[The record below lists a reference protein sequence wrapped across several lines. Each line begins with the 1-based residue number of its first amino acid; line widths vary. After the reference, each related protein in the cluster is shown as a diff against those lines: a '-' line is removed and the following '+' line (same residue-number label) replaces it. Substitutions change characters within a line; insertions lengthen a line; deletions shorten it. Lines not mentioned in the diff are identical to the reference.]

1 MTLQA
6 EAEALVAEALA
17 VLDAAGQPSLE
28 DGGVVLEPVADL
40 TDCDCDGR
48 IFVVLEDVLLDRANR
63 CVVTRTTRWELHIF
77 RPVETVEDHGQ
88 LPTVATQ
95 QSEALIAYADA
106 DALMT
111 DLDGV
116 VEVEPI
122 APEGGSA
129 GVLVTV
135 ERTT

>member
-1 MTLQA
+1 MTLHA
-6 EAEALVAEALA
+6 EAAALVAEAMA
-17 VLDAAGQPSLE
+17 VLTAAGQPPLD

-40 TDCDCDGR
+40 TDCECDGR
-48 IFVVLEDVLLDRANR
+48 IFVVLEDVLLNRANR

-77 RPVETVEDHGQ
+77 RTVETLGDHGQ
-88 LPTVATQ
+88 LPTLATQ
-95 QSEALIAYADA
+95 QDEALIAYADA
-106 DALMT
+106 EALMA

-129 GVLVTV
+129 GVQITV
-135 ERTT
+135 ERST